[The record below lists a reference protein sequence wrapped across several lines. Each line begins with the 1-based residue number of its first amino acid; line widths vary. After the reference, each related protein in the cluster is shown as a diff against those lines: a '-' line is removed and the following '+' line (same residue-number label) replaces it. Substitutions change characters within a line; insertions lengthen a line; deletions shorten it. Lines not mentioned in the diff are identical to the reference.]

1 MSIEAIALAIDGLR
15 QIFMFDALHDQPDVF
30 VESPEKKQ
38 FAVLDYN
45 DTKGAVD
52 TFDQMISYY
61 SCACRTNRWPMR
73 LFYFRIDTAGLNA
86 FVAFSLA
93 NPGWQSTSTGT
104 RKLDKRRLFLFAAGE
119 NLIQPLLAERASNM
133 KICRRPSIARAMA
146 SIDMAH
152 AYIVLL

>member
-1 MSIEAIALAIDGLR
+1 M
-15 QIFMFDALHDQPDVF
+15 QTM
-30 VESPEKKQ
+30 
-38 FAVLDYN
+38 
-45 DTKGAVD
+45 
-52 TFDQMISYY
+52 
-61 SCACRTNRWPMR
+61 TN
-73 LFYFRIDTAGLNA
+73 LLLIDTAGLNA

-104 RKLDKRRLFLFAAGE
+104 RKLDKRRLFLIAAGE

-152 AYIVLL
+152 AYTVVASDSADRKRGRCAHCPRSKENKVATKCTNCCNFVCGQHATKTINYACISCERNSDSE